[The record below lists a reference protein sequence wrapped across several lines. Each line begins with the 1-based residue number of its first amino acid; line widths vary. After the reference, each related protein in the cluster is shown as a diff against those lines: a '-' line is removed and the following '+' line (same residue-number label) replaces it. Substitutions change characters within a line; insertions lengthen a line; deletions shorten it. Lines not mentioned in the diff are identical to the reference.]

1 MLIGDPVWW
10 PGGEVR
16 SSRIVH
22 VVENSIYHQLPSY
35 VLDFFA
41 RLTGQPPMYVYQCA
55 LAWIIF
61 DILLKWI
68 IFFSMQKIQDKL
80 SKAASCLEYFATQ
93 EWKFRDDNVRRL
105 CSYMSPADQLKFD
118 FDVKN
123 IDWDSYLQSY
133 ILGIRRFIFKENPNS
148 LPKARSQL
156 NRYVSLNRLIF
167 SHLVIWNSTRTITFS
182 DCTGYIVWR
191 NLC

>member
-1 MLIGDPVWW
+1 MV
-10 PGGEVR
+10 
-16 SSRIVH
+16 
-22 VVENSIYHQLPSY
+22 
-35 VLDFFA
+35 FF
-41 RLTGQPPMYVYQCA
+41 Y
-55 LAWIIF
+55 
-61 DILLKWI
+61 
-68 IFFSMQKIQDKL
+68 SMQKIQDKL

-156 NRYVSLNRLIF
+156 NRYVYNFESMGNF
-167 SHLVIWNSTRTITFS
+167 TFVI
-182 DCTGYIVWR
+182 
-191 NLC
+191 